1 MKLLRNIRGFSVI
14 EMLIA
19 ALISAI
25 VVGSALSVY
34 LTQHKHMIVQD
45 QILDMQQNIR
55 AGMQE
60 LATKVRMA
68 GYNVPRGLNP
78 VTAHNT
84 NPDTIEI
91 VYDSEALSGVEVDH
105 EMPLPSSE
113 IRCSGNISPLHDGD
127 WVYIYDPTTESGE
140 FFELT
145 EVQIG
150 SGHLQHNTMPLSRT
164 YGVGS
169 LIIRM
174 NKEKYYIDNTT
185 DPRHPRLMQK
195 SVGRAPQ
202 IYGDNIT
209 DLQFQYVL
217 SSGAVVDV
225 PLLAKMIR
233 EVVIDITARTERPDN
248 ESFNVYKTRTLQTR
262 VMVRNLAIN

>member
-1 MKLLRNIRGFSVI
+1 MKLAKNTRGYSLI

-19 ALISAI
+19 AMISFI

-45 QILDMQQNIR
+45 QISDMQQNIR

-60 LATKVRMA
+60 LATKIRMA
-68 GYNVPRGLNP
+68 GYNVPRGLSA

-91 VYDSEALSGVEVDH
+91 IYDSEALTGVEVDH
-105 EMPLPSSE
+105 QMPQPSAE
-113 IRCSGNISPLHDGD
+113 IRCTGDISPLHDGD
-127 WVYIYDPTTESGE
+127 WVFIYDPTTETGE
-140 FFELT
+140 FFEVT
-145 EVQIG
+145 HVQV
-150 SGHLQHNTMPLSRT
+150 SSSHLQHNTMPLSRS

-174 NKEKYYIDNTT
+174 NKEKYYIDYTS
-185 DPRHPRLMQK
+185 DPRHPKLMQV
-195 SVGRAPQ
+195 SIGRTPQ

-209 DLQFQYVL
+209 DLQIHYVL
-217 SSGAVVDV
+217 SSGAVVNE
-225 PLLAKMIR
+225 PILATMIR
-233 EVVIDITARTERPDN
+233 EVVIDLTARTERADN
-248 ESFNVYKTRTLQTR
+248 ESYNQYRTRSLQTK

>member
-19 ALISAI
+19 AMISLI

-45 QILDMQQNIR
+45 QISDMQQNIR

-60 LATKVRMA
+60 LATKIRMA
-68 GYNVPRGLNP
+68 GYNVPRGLSP
-78 VTAHNT
+78 LTAHNT

-91 VYDSEALSGVEVDH
+91 VYDSEALNGVEVDH

-113 IRCSGNISPLHDGD
+113 IRCSGDISPLHDGD

-140 FFELT
+140 FFEVT
-145 EVQIG
+145 QVQIG
-150 SGHLQHNTMPLSRT
+150 SSHLQHNTMPLSRT

-169 LIIRM
+169 QIIRM
-174 NKEKYYIDNTT
+174 NKEKYYIDDTT
-185 DPRHPRLMQK
+185 DPRHPKLMQV
-195 SVGRAPQ
+195 SIGRTPQ
-202 IYGDNIT
+202 VYGDNIT
-209 DLQFQYVL
+209 DLQIKYVL

-225 PLLAKMIR
+225 PILATMIR
-233 EVVIDITARTERPDN
+233 EVLINLTARTERADN
-248 ESFNVYKTRTLQTR
+248 ESYNQYRTRSLQTK